1 MDDEAL
7 ELTTLLDACHR
18 ILPKLADDS
27 GELAQAI
34 RETCRLTQ
42 ERLDELG
49 IPWMKAEAAG

>member
-34 RETCRLTQ
+34 RETCRLAHG
-42 ERLDELG
+42 RLDELG
-49 IPWMKAEAAG
+49 IPWMEAEAG